1 MLKNVINIA
10 PRGVYVC
17 GSSTTNAGLTAT
29 LVWDNGTGEQNL
41 EAGALVLS
49 DLGTCCIDEFDK
61 MSSDQHI
68 LLEAMEQQTISIA
81 KGGIIGSLSAW
92 CSIMACANPATGH
105 YNKARSI
112 LDNIRIS
119 NAILSWFDLVFLML
133 DDPDLNWDMMLSEH
147 IMKLHGKK
155 RPWPSDT
162 SSGYTSQT
170 PAGYDTG
177 YNTNFESDGGYNF

>member
-1 MLKNVINIA
+1 MLKHIINIA
-10 PRGVYVC
+10 PWGVYVC

-29 LVWDNGTGEQNL
+29 LVWDSGSGESNL

-61 MSSDQHI
+61 MSADQHI

-81 KGGIIGSLSAW
+81 KGGIIGSLSAR

-105 YNKARSI
+105 YNKSWSI

-119 NAILSWFDLVFLML
+119 NAILSWFDLVYLML
-133 DDPDLNWDMMLSEH
+133 DDPDLNKDKMLSEH

-155 RPWPSDT
+155 WARPAET

-170 PAGYDTG
+170 PGYDTG